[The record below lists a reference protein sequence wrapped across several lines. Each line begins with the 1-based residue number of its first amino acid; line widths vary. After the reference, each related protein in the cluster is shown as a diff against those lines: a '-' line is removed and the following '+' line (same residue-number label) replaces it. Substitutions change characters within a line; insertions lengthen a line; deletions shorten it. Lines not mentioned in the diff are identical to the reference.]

1 MSSTQPYSG
10 EQQKRSSGVSIG
22 VVTNN
27 KDPDNLGRVKLRF
40 PWQNSRDESSWA
52 RVAVLMAGNDRGTY
66 FLPEVGDEMLVSFDF
81 GDKNRPYVLG
91 ALWNGK
97 DRPPERNVDG
107 ENNSR
112 MIKSKS
118 GHKII
123 FIDKPGEEK
132 VVVHTKS
139 GHQIILD
146 DSLGKEKI
154 EVKDKTGSNSIL
166 IDSVQN
172 SLSIRSQTKISIE
185 AQNIEIKAG
194 ASLNLQGGIVKIN

>member
-1 MSSTQPYSG
+1 MGSTQPYSR
-10 EQQKRSSGVSIG
+10 EQQKRSYGVSIG

-40 PWQNSRDESSWA
+40 PWQNSRDEISWA

-66 FLPEVGDEMLVSFDF
+66 FLPEVGDEVLVSFDF

-97 DRPPERNVDG
+97 DMPPERNVDG
-107 ENNSR
+107 ENNLR

-123 FIDKPGEEK
+123 FNDEPGEEK

-172 SLSIRSQTKISIE
+172 SLSIRSQMKISIE
-185 AQNIEIKAG
+185 AQIIEIKAG

>member
-1 MSSTQPYSG
+1 MGSTQPYSG
-10 EQQKRSSGVSIG
+10 EQQKRSYGVSIG

-27 KDPDNLGRVKLRF
+27 KDPDNLGRVKFRF
-40 PWQNSRDESSWA
+40 PWQNCRDESSWA

-66 FLPEVGDEMLVSFDF
+66 FLPEVGDEVLVSFDF
-81 GDKNRPYVLG
+81 GDRNRPYVLG

-97 DRPPERNVDG
+97 DMPPDRNVDG

-123 FIDKPGEEK
+123 FNDEPGEEK

-172 SLSIRSQTKISIE
+172 SLNIRSQMKISIE
-185 AQNIEIKAG
+185 AQIIEIKAG